1 MGTEIPDTGNAGAMR
16 RAAYT
21 ERPCTYE
28 RDDKQGMRL
37 FLQGKTQQA
46 VWQDFPHRGKGYGIR
61 REQAAG
67 TGQGGIPHDSE
78 PLQPPHIRGGGT
90 CRTVRHGLFAD
101 AAQVQNI
108 LRYGAI
114 GVAAPGADKAHRGGY
129 GIPGGTAAEGSSR
142 AQRLRLGKQF
152 CGLLPEADRNESV
165 RAESHRT

>member
-1 MGTEIPDTGNAGAMR
+1 MGAEIPDTGNAGAMR

-78 PLQPPHIRGGGT
+78 PLQPPHIRGGRT

-108 LRYGAI
+108 LRHGAI
-114 GVAAPGADKAHRGGY
+114 GVA
-129 GIPGGTAAEGSSR
+129 
-142 AQRLRLGKQF
+142 
-152 CGLLPEADRNESV
+152 GLLFQILTKINARFLFGIHISYCLMGKTEY
-165 RAESHRT
+165 RTFNLPVIRSYLN